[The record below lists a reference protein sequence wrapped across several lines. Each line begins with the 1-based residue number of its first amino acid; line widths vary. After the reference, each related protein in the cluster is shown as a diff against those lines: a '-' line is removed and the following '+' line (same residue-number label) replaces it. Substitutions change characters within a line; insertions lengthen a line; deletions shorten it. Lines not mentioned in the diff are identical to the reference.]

1 MFEDE
6 SNISDASDDPEF
18 VPYTLPDL
26 EKVTM
31 HDLRQAL
38 EKVQDQNQQLLG
50 HNSKLRMQNSDLK
63 SQLALAKRHKH
74 LGKTVGNADPNIN
87 HELVVKLAKK
97 YTVMDE
103 SAFEAGLI
111 NELHLYLNDRDL
123 RKKAAEYS
131 PFQISF
137 LQQAKQGRSSALHTI
152 RECAS
157 IIMQGINV
165 EAAVWVTKANLLHR
179 NSTTLR
185 PQLEFPGSS
194 AVNDIFS
201 PIFYPN
207 GIHNDTKL
215 FMNDFQPK
223 ILRVIFFNKQSLT
236 LDQYSFNYGSSLT
249 GMLWGVKSVNDSSI
263 ALSAILV

>member
-1 MFEDE
+1 
-6 SNISDASDDPEF
+6 
-18 VPYTLPDL
+18 
-26 EKVTM
+26 
-31 HDLRQAL
+31 
-38 EKVQDQNQQLLG
+38 
-50 HNSKLRMQNSDLK
+50 KLRMQNSDLK

-97 YTVMDE
+97 YTVMVYPWPTSNLFMSFPPNNLPDPESPERFKDE

-131 PFQISF
+131 PFQKSF

-165 EAAVWVTKANLLHR
+165 EAAVWVTKANLLRR

-185 PQLEFPGSS
+185 LQLEFPGSS

-207 GIHNDTKL
+207 GIRDDTKL

-223 ILRVIFFNKQSLT
+223 VRISLI
-236 LDQYSFNYGSSLT
+236 NI
-249 GMLWGVKSVNDSSI
+249 SI
-263 ALSAILV
+263 